1 MSLNFAVKD
10 VIHKITVKFVHSFL
24 PEAKKA
30 YHLKAVFQPEL
41 DIHGVASKAEVYN
54 IGTSPKVIEEG
65 FTAGMELIHY
75 LAADGY
81 KIKTPVFNLKICV
94 GGEYDGGETR
104 LNEGVYP
111 EARLQVAGSLR
122 RYLKERVQVE
132 FDGID
137 AIDGYIANAVDE
149 RTDAAEQT
157 VTIDNLL
164 SIHGYGLKID
174 GDEAHRNDIGVFFI
188 TPEGEH
194 KAAKALAVNEN
205 RTLTIIAPMDL
216 VPGTEYQLL
225 IVTQSSSRGNST
237 LLKSLREVR
246 SDFTLFAQTAA

>member
-1 MSLNFAVKD
+1 MSLNFTVKD
-10 VIHKITVKFVHSFL
+10 VVHKITVKFVHSFL

-30 YHLKAVFQPEL
+30 YHLKTVFQPEL
-41 DIHGVASKAEVYN
+41 DIHGVASKGEIYN
-54 IGTSPKVIEEG
+54 IGVSPKVIVEG
-65 FTAGMELIHY
+65 MTAGMELIHY

-81 KIKTPVFNLKICV
+81 KIKTPVFNLKMGV
-94 GGEYDGGETR
+94 GGEYDGGETH

-122 RYLKERVQVE
+122 RYLKERVQVA

-137 AIDGYIANAVDE
+137 NVDGYIANAVDE
-149 RTDAAEQT
+149 LTAATEQT

-164 SIHGYGLKID
+164 SVHGYGLKID
-174 GDEAHRNDIGVFFI
+174 GDEAHRGDTGLFFI

-194 KAAKALAVNEN
+194 RAAKAVAVNEN
-205 RTLTIIAPMDL
+205 RTLTVIAPMDL

-225 IVTQSSSRGNST
+225 IVTQSSSKGGGA
-237 LLKSLREVR
+237 LLKNLREVR